1 MSYFGR
7 KLRLSRLLYPEQ
19 SAGLIVP
26 IDHGLTVGPIKGIES
41 TQAIQSWVSNANI
54 SAIIAHKGMIEKLIL
69 ADAIPSSTGVMVH
82 LNGMNSL
89 FEDADTKQLVTDLA
103 YAVQLGADAVSIQ
116 VNFTESNAAHNTR
129 LLGAVADKAHA
140 LGIPLLSMVYDKAN
154 AQGIEAVD
162 RMRSFIRMGVELG
175 SDALKI
181 GFPEKDEY
189 LPDLL
194 SASDDGTP
202 IFFAGGEKGDENIL
216 LHKAQSAME
225 YGAKGLCIGRGVFQ
239 SDNKDFLL
247 SRLAKVLRNTPCA
260 SQPSMSVVDEQESVS
275 YAG

>member
-7 KLRLSRLLYPEQ
+7 KLRLSRLLYGEQ

-41 TQAIQSWVSNANI
+41 TQQIQSWVGNPDI
-54 SAIIAHKGMIEKLIL
+54 SAIIAHKGMLEKLIL
-69 ADAIPSSTGVMVH
+69 ADAIPSSTGVIVH

-89 FEDADTKQLVTDLA
+89 FEDADTKQLVTDLS

-116 VNFTESNAAHNTR
+116 VNFTANNAAHNTR

-140 LGIPLLSMVYDKAN
+140 LGIPLLSMVYDK
-154 AQGIEAVD
+154 VD
-162 RMRSFIRMGVELG
+162 AGDLESVERMRSFIRMGIELG

-181 GFPEKDEY
+181 GFPKRIEQLEH
-189 LPDLL
+189 LL
-194 SASDDGTP
+194 SAADDSTP
-202 IFFAGGEKGDENIL
+202 VFFAGGEKGDENALIN
-216 LHKAQSAME
+216 KAQAAMS

-239 SDNKDFLL
+239 SDNKEYIL
-247 SRLAKVLRNTPCA
+247 SRLAKVLKSSA
-260 SQPSMSVVDEQESVS
+260 AQPTATLGYFDQQQAV
-275 YAG
+275 